1 MSIFSAS
8 YQAPDQRITPPD
20 LAHFQSMPWTN
31 AFLTDPTYRA
41 IPRYTAPEKN
51 DGHTLMGETW
61 NTDRTIVHMI
71 TFAKA
76 SPEKA
81 KKQTDAPS
89 PILASLAVPTP
100 QDDPTLITRFY
111 TLGNGLNAHPSLLHG
126 GVIATILDSTL
137 GAATGIHIS
146 LPSTLAPYGPGARLT
161 TFTVDLRI
169 TYKKP
174 VKTPCTICAR
184 SWVVRSEG
192 RKVFVKGWIGGED
205 GTVHSL
211 AEGIWVM
218 VHTNSKKGIEG
229 DKGKDKGK
237 L

>member
-1 MSIFSAS
+1 MSLFSAS
-8 YQAPDQRITPPD
+8 IQAPDQKIAPAT
-20 LAHFQSMPWTN
+20 LAHYQSMPWTN
-31 AFLTDPTYRA
+31 VFLTDPAYRV
-41 IPRYTAPEKN
+41 IPRYTEPHKN

-61 NTDRTIVHMI
+61 NTDRTIAHMI

-76 SPEKA
+76 SSTKGKEHPV
-81 KKQTDAPS
+81 DPSS
-89 PILASLAVPTP
+89 PIPAPLAVPTP
-100 QDDPTLITRFY
+100 KDNPTSITRFY
-111 TLGNGLNAHPSLLHG
+111 TLGRGLNAHPSLLHG

-146 LPSTLAPYGPGARLT
+146 LPSTLAPYGPDARLT

-174 VKTPCTICAR
+174 VTTPGTICAR

-192 RKVFVKGWIGGED
+192 RKVFVKGWVGGED
-205 GTVHSL
+205 GTVHAL

-218 VHTNSKKGIEG
+218 VHTNSKKGAEG
-229 DKGKDKGK
+229 KGKGK